1 MKTIK
6 LRVKYDE
13 TEVIKHDSRIYS
25 SMVRF
30 ALNRFIDGMTQSEVY
45 RKVTEKF
52 ECTKIHSH
60 LRNSSV
66 FEAKA
71 IFERFKEKDRT
82 KGIHFGQFVR
92 YNKGLISKEEYKE
105 SRDRG
110 FYNIGGCGL
119 AKGNSLFELDL
130 TKNCLVYKRSRSQ
143 RINLYFYQFISPK
156 YQRLLQSIDI
166 CMKNSLTP
174 VTIRVKQ
181 NNVFLTFDEK
191 VVDKEKQFSNLIQTR
206 VLGLDL
212 NPNFIGLSILDFDQ
226 NNNFR
231 VIKKVLFDLDK
242 LNREASTNKAK
253 FEIQQ
258 IDKEIIQLCKHYRV
272 SKLVV
277 EELNF
282 KKSNKF
288 WNKDLNRLCRNKFRY
303 SQIRNHLS
311 TLCGSYGVEF
321 IEVNAAYS
329 SLVGNFRYGDSSTP
343 DPVAASIE
351 IARRG
356 YKKFSKEWFYPS
368 LPDETRLKKVLG
380 NQWKED
386 LGSYKGW
393 KTFYNQIKKLKL
405 RYRFPLED
413 TSVVLSTFDSRKL
426 FKVLTL

>member
-13 TEVIKHDSRIYS
+13 AEVIKHDSRIYS

-30 ALNRFIDGMTQSEVY
+30 AFNRFIDGMTQSEVY
-45 RKVTEKF
+45 RKVAESFK
-52 ECTKIHSH
+52 CTKIHSH

-66 FEAKA
+66 FEAKG
-71 IFERFKEKDRT
+71 IFERFKEKDKT
-82 KGIHFGQFVR
+82 KGIHFGQFIR
-92 YNKGLISKEEYKE
+92 YAKGLISKEEYKE

-130 TKNCLVYKRSRSQ
+130 TNNCLVYKRSRGQ
-143 RINLYFYQFISPK
+143 KINLYFDQFISPK

-181 NNVFLTFDEK
+181 NNVYLTFDERI
-191 VVDKEKQFSNLIQTR
+191 VEKEKQFSNLIQNR
-206 VLGLDL
+206 ILGIDL

-231 VIKKVLFDLDK
+231 VIKKVLFDLDQ

-258 IDKEIIQLCKHYRV
+258 INKEIIQLCKHYRV
-272 SKLVV
+272 SKVVV
-277 EELNF
+277 EELSF
-282 KKSNKF
+282 KKTNKF
-288 WNKDLNRLCRNKFRY
+288 WNKDLNKLCRNKFRY
-303 SQIRNHLS
+303 SKIKSHLE
-311 TLCGSYGVEF
+311 TLCGTYGVEF

-329 SLVGNFRYGDSSTP
+329 SLVGNFLYGSSSTP
-343 DPVAASIE
+343 DPIAASIE

-368 LPDETRLKKVLG
+368 LPSVKRLKEVLG

-393 KTFYNQIKKLKL
+393 KTFFNQIKKLKL

-413 TSVVLSTFDSRKL
+413 SSVVLSIFDSRKM

>member
-13 TEVIKHDSRIYS
+13 AEVIKNDSRIYS

-30 ALNRFIDGMTQSEVY
+30 AFNRFNDGMTKSEVY
-45 RKVTEKF
+45 RKVAEKF
-52 ECTKIHSH
+52 ERTSIHSH
-60 LRNSSV
+60 LRQSSV

-71 IFERFKEKDRT
+71 IFERFKEKNRT
-82 KGIHFGQFVR
+82 KGIHFGQFIR
-92 YNKGLISKEEYKE
+92 YAKGLITKEEYKE

-110 FYNIGGCGL
+110 FYNIGGRGL

-130 TKNCLVYKRSRSQ
+130 EKNCLVYKRSRGQ
-143 RINLYFYQFISPK
+143 RINLYFDQFISPK

-174 VTIRVKQ
+174 ITIRVKQ
-181 NNVFLTFDEK
+181 NHVYLTFDERI
-191 VVDKEKQFSNLIQTR
+191 VEKEKQFSNLIQNR
-206 VLGLDL
+206 ILGIDL
-212 NPNFIGLSILDFDQ
+212 NPNSIGLSILDFDQ
-226 NNNFR
+226 NNNFK
-231 VIKKVLFDLDK
+231 VIKKVLFDLDQ

-258 IDKEIIQLCKHYRV
+258 INKEIIQLCKHYRV
-272 SKLVV
+272 SKVVV
-277 EELNF
+277 EELKF
-282 KKSNKF
+282 SKSNKF
-288 WNKDLNRLCRNKFRY
+288 WNKDLNKLCRNKFRY

-311 TLCGSYGVEF
+311 VLCGTYGVEF

-329 SLVGNFRYGDSSTP
+329 SVIGNFKYGDNTTP
-343 DPVAASIE
+343 DPIAASIE

-368 LPDETRLKKVLG
+368 LPSVKRLKEVLG

-393 KTFYNQIKKLKL
+393 KTFFNQIKKLKL

-413 TSVVLSTFDSRKL
+413 SSVVLSIFDSRKM

>member
-13 TEVIKHDSRIYS
+13 AEVIKHDSRIYS

-30 ALNRFIDGMTQSEVY
+30 AFNRFVDGNLKNQVY
-45 RKVTEKF
+45 RDVTEKF
-52 ECTKIHSH
+52 ERTGIHSH
-60 LRNSSV
+60 LRQSSV
-66 FEAKA
+66 FEAKG
-71 IFERFKEKDRT
+71 IFERFKEKNKT
-82 KGIHFGQFVR
+82 KGIHFGQFIR
-92 YNKGLISKEEYKE
+92 YAKGLITKEEYKE

-130 TKNCLVYKRSRSQ
+130 TKNCLVYKRSRGQ
-143 RINLYFYQFISPK
+143 RINLYFDQFINPK

-181 NNVFLTFDEK
+181 NTVYLTFDEK
-191 VVDKEKQFSNLIQTR
+191 VVEKEKQFSGLLSNR

-212 NPNFIGLSILDFDQ
+212 NPNSIGLSILDFDQ
-226 NNNFR
+226 NNNFK
-231 VIKKVLFDLDK
+231 VIKKVLFDLDQ
-242 LNREASTNKAK
+242 LNREESTNKAK

-258 IDKEIIQLCKHYRV
+258 INKEIIQLCKHYRV
-272 SKLVV
+272 SKIVV
-277 EELNF
+277 EDLKF
-282 KKSNKF
+282 SKSKKF
-288 WNKDLNRLCRNKFRY
+288 WSKDLNRLCKNKFRY
-303 SQIRNHLS
+303 SKIKSHLE
-311 TLCGSYGVEF
+311 TLCGVYGVEF

-329 SLVGNFRYGDSSTP
+329 SLVGNFLYGGSSTP
-343 DPVAASIE
+343 DPIAASIE

-368 LPDETRLKKVLG
+368 LPSVKRLKEVLG

-393 KTFYNQIKKLKL
+393 KTFFNQIKKLKL
-405 RYRFPLED
+405 RYRFPLEAS
-413 TSVVLSTFDSRKL
+413 SVVLSIFDSRKM